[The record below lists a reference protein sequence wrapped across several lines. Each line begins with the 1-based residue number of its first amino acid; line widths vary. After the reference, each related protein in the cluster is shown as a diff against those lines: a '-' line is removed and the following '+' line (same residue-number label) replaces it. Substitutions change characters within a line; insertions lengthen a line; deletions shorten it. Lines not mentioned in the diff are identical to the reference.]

1 MEEAESYNFC
11 CKTRLLSV
19 EFVQPLAALDLQ
31 RDEAME
37 CRLWRSW
44 RLAFHLQFVVV

>member
-31 RDEAME
+31 RDGPWSVDCGEAGDWHFI
-37 CRLWRSW
+37 CTLS
-44 RLAFHLQFVVV
+44 